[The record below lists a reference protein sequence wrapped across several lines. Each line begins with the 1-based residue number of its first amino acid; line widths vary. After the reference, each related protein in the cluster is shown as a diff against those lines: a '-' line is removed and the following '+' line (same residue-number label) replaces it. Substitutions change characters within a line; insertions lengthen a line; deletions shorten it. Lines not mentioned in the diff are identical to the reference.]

1 MKRSDIEVEIEILS
15 TEQLW
20 VLHQKVTTML
30 KAMIIAE
37 TKVLEGRLSQLN
49 GRFRVE
55 QTSETPERRSYPT
68 VFPKFRNPNNLR
80 KPGRAGGSSRAG

>member
-1 MKRSDIEVEIEILS
+1 MKRSDIEVDIEIMS

-20 VLHQKVTTML
+20 VLHQKITTML

-37 TKVLEGRLSQLN
+37 TKVLEDRLSQLN
-49 GRFRVE
+49 GWFRVE

-68 VFPKFRNPNNLR
+68 VFPNFRIPNNVR